1 MLKQTIESLK
11 KSAECSEIV
20 GKPIVNGDGT
30 IVLPVSKISVGFVAG
45 GADYEDTKNV
55 KSPTGVSGG
64 GVSVTPVGFLVC
76 GAQKKFVRVDGEE
89 NKWLELIKSV
99 ANGVV
104 VTHEHSDH
112 IAGLCKLSPYTKV
125 YAHPLTA
132 MAMCQKYDIKNV
144 VSNDDYESGFKIG
157 DISVEPFRIPHDA
170 AYPLAYTF
178 DCQGA
183 RCSVATDIGVPTRGV
198 VKNVKDSEVVLLE
211 SNHDLEMLKNGKYPP
226 VLKARIM
233 SNQGHLSNDAA
244 ARIASILCDDSRIK
258 QLVLGHISENNNTEQ
273 KAYDAVENALKAKD
287 SDIELYVAHQSR
299 RSEVFEIL

>member
-1 MLKQTIESLK
+1 MSLK
-11 KSAECSEIV
+11 
-20 GKPIVNGDGT
+20 
-30 IVLPVSKISVGFVAG
+30 LVSLASGSKGNSTLILSNSTAILVDA
-45 GADYEDTKNV
+45 
-55 KSPTGVSGG
+55 GVSYTRIA
-64 GVSVTPVGFLVC
+64 SELVPF
-76 GAQKKFVRVDGEE
+76 GLKPSD
-89 NKWLELIKSV
+89 ID
-99 ANGVV
+99 GVV

-112 IAGLCKLSPYTKV
+112 IAGLCKLSPHTKV

-211 SNHDLEMLKNGKYPP
+211 SNHDFEMLKNGKYPP

-233 SNQGHLSNDAA
+233 SNQGHLSNDSA